1 MPIEFEALHLIS
13 LAFVT
18 VVIVIAD
25 HDGYLYMRGKKAV
38 LEESRVKRLHDLAWV
53 GLGAMIV
60 TGVALV
66 LEDPEEV
73 FAEGAFIVKMLM
85 VLALVINGFVIG
97 QLSTLSTATPFAD
110 LKIRQKL
117 AILASGAVSVSCW
130 IGAATISIFFL

>member
-1 MPIEFEALHLIS
+1 MEIEIEALHLLS
-13 LAFVT
+13 LAFVA

-38 LEESRVKRLHDLAWV
+38 LNAVKVKRLHQLAWV

-60 TGVALV
+60 TGIALI

-73 FAEGAFIVKMLM
+73 FEEAAFGVKMLM

-97 QLSTLSTATPFAD
+97 QLSKLSTTTPFAD
-110 LKIRQKL
+110 LMMRQKL
-117 AILASGAVSVSCW
+117 ALLASGAVSVSCW
-130 IGAATISIFFL
+130 IGAATISFLFL